1 MKITF
6 SCSCNLGPKFILDHG
21 NIDITNL
28 MTLINLLNVD
38 WHFCFTFTF
47 INKYITNNSATVIHG
62 SATRGRHP
70 SIRSRMTPRRRL
82 LLQNCTT
89 FIHLR
94 LFSFYFTF
102 GFSLPPSLP
111 PSRCCCGFLYWKKNQ
126 FKPSHTSFKL
136 QSGIWTWYVAGWT
149 GFFYI
154 SLVIMPY
161 REKRS
166 RFISVI

>member
-1 MKITF
+1 MKIHF
-6 SCSCNLGPKFILDHG
+6 SCSCNLGPNCILDFG
-21 NIDITNL
+21 NTDITNL
-28 MTLINLLNVD
+28 MTLINISVLPL
-38 WHFCFTFTF
+38 H
-47 INKYITNNSATVIHG
+47 ITNNSAIVIHG

-70 SIRSRMTPRRRL
+70 SICSRMTPRRRL

-102 GFSLPPSLP
+102 GFTLPPPSLP
-111 PSRCCCGFLYWKKNQ
+111 PSPSSRCCCGFLYWKKNQ
-126 FKPSHTSFKL
+126 FKPSRTSFKL
-136 QSGIWTWYVAGWT
+136 RSGIWTWHAAGWT